1 MKPST
6 LSAFQAILS
15 GLQVI
20 NAGIAGVT
28 HNPTVS
34 LILGGVVMGFQV
46 YIQKM
51 GNESIPQFDAPPPGS
66 KKVITTDASGD
77 VSTKETLI
85 PPKP

>member
-1 MKPST
+1 MKTST
-6 LSAFQAILS
+6 LSALQAILS

-20 NAGIAGVT
+20 NAGIAGIT

-51 GNESIPQFDAPPPGS
+51 GNEAPPMVSPPPPGGQKTIS
-66 KKVITTDASGD
+66 TDAAGD
-77 VSTKETLI
+77 VSIKQTM
-85 PPKP
+85 PK